1 SSCCFEHLG
10 SLDAGMDF
18 VVNAVEN
25 TLRPGGIAVH
35 TTEFNLS
42 SNEHTVE
49 TGDTVIYRRRDIE
62 ALVQRLRDRGHTVKE
77 FAVAPALHP
86 WDFYVDTP
94 PYTSKVHLKLLLA
107 QYVCTSAGLVIQRG
121 A

>member
-1 SSCCFEHLG
+1 
-10 SLDAGMDF
+10 MDF

-35 TTEFNLS
+35 KTEFNLS

-62 ALVQRLRDRGHTVKE
+62 LVQRLRDRGHTVKE
-77 FAVAPALHP
+77 FAVAPATHP
-86 WDFYVDTP
+86 LDFYVDTP
-94 PYTSKVHLKLLLA
+94 PYTSKVHLKLLLG
-107 QYVCTSAGLVIQRG
+107 QYVCKSAGIVVQRS